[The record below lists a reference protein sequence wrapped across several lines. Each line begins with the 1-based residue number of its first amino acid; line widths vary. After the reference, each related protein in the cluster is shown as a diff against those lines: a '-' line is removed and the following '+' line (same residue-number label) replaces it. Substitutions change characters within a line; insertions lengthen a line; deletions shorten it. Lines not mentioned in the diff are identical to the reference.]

1 MNDSCSAALRSTN
14 CAELLSTMHS
24 INQHMM
30 AEFDAG
36 SMNVK
41 APVSAISMRT
51 DDAGLVRFR

>member
-1 MNDSCSAALRSTN
+1 
-14 CAELLSTMHS
+14 MHS